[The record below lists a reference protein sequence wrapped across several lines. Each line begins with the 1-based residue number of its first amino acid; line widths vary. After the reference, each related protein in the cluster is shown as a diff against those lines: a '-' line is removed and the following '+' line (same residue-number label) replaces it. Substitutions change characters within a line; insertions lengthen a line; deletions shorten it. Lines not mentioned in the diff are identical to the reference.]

1 MCNENGKRC
10 LWILLL
16 GALVLTALVASATTL
31 APLSFQDL
39 TRQATAIMRVRCLGT
54 HSVWADGEIWTDTRF
69 EILQTEKADIYG
81 SDQLQNPAP
90 SGTLRAAQ
98 RDVGSATNARIT
110 LRQLGGS
117 IDGVRAHVEDVPQFR
132 ASEEAYLFLWRRV
145 GEPYRVLGW
154 AQGTFRVASDAG
166 TGAARVTQD
175 SAMASFH
182 TDTRQFQTKGVRNLP
197 LCTFQEKLRGA
208 LAANAQ

>member
-1 MCNENGKRC
+1 MHNENGKRC

-39 TRQATAIMRVRCLGT
+39 TRQATAIVRVRCLGT
-54 HSVWADGEIWTDTRF
+54 HSLWADGEIWTDTRF
-69 EILQTEKADIYG
+69 EILQTEKADVYG
-81 SDQLQNPAP
+81 SDQLQTAAP
-90 SGTLRAAQ
+90 ISNARTAGHDA
-98 RDVGSATNARIT
+98 SPATNETIT

-117 IDGVRAHVEDVPQFR
+117 IDGVRAHVEDVPQFH
-132 ASEEAYLFLWRRV
+132 AGEEAYLFLWRRV

-154 AQGTFRVASDAG
+154 AQGTFRIASDAG
-166 TGAARVTQD
+166 TGVARVTQD

-182 TDTRQFQTKGVRNLP
+182 PDTRQVQTNGVRNLP
-197 LCTFQEKLRGA
+197 LSTFQEKLRGA
-208 LAANAQ
+208 LAANAH

>member
-1 MCNENGKRC
+1 MQNENGKRC
-10 LWILLL
+10 LWILLF

-39 TRQATAIMRVRCLGT
+39 TRQATAIVRVRCLGT
-54 HSVWADGEIWTDTRF
+54 HSLWADGEIWTETRF

-81 SDQLQNPAP
+81 SDQLQNAAP
-90 SGTLRAAQ
+90 SAAA
-98 RDVGSATNARIT
+98 RTAARGAGSAQNATIT

-117 IDGVRAHVEDVPQFR
+117 VDGLRAHVEDVPQFH
-132 ASEEAYLFLWRRV
+132 AGEEAYLFLWRRA

-154 AQGTFRVASDAG
+154 AQGTFRIASDAWRG
-166 TGAARVTQD
+166 VVRVTQD

-182 TDTRQFQTKGVRNLP
+182 ANTRQFHTNGVRNLP
-197 LCTFQEKLRGA
+197 LNTFQEKLRGA

>member
-1 MCNENGKRC
+1 MHDENGKRC

-39 TRQATAIMRVRCLGT
+39 TRQATFIVRVRCVGT
-54 HSVWADGEIWTDTRF
+54 HSAWADGEIWTDTRF
-69 EILQTEKADIYG
+69 EILQIEKADVYG
-81 SDQLQNPAP
+81 SDLLQNAVP
-90 SGTLRAAQ
+90 SGTARSAM
-98 RDVGSATNARIT
+98 RDSGSALNATIT

-117 IDGVRAHVEDVPQFR
+117 VDGIRANVEDVPQFR
-132 ASEEAYLFLWRRV
+132 AGEEAYLFLWRRA

-154 AQGTFRVASDAG
+154 TQGTFRVATDAT

-175 SAMASFH
+175 SAATSFRAE
-182 TDTRQFQTKGVRNLP
+182 TRQFQTHGVRNLP
-197 LCTFQEKLRGA
+197 LSAFQERLRAA
-208 LAANAQ
+208 LAANAR

>member
-1 MCNENGKRC
+1 MHNENGKRC

-39 TRQATAIMRVRCLGT
+39 TRQATAIVRVRCLT
-54 HSVWADGEIWTDTRF
+54 MNTVWSDGEIWTETRF
-69 EILQTEKADIYG
+69 EILQTEKTDIYG
-81 SDQLQNPAP
+81 SDQLQNAAP
-90 SGTLRAAQ
+90 SSAERTVG
-98 RDVGSATNARIT
+98 RDAGSATNAAIT

-117 IDGVRAHVEDVPQFR
+117 IDGVRAHVDGVPQFH
-132 ASEEAYLFLWRRV
+132 AGEEVYLFLWRRA

-154 AQGTFRVASDAG
+154 AQGTFRVARDVG

-175 SAMASFH
+175 SAVASFH
-182 TDTRQFQTKGVRNLP
+182 ADTRQFQTKGVRNLS
-197 LCTFQEKLRGA
+197 LSAFQEKLRAA
-208 LAANAQ
+208 LAANAR